1 MICSSAADTAIILP
15 QCHATTFL
23 VTDDGGRPM
32 NAIVQSSKGLSL
44 LISVNWD
51 RIIFLAMIFA
61 ALGAGAWVGSH

>member
-1 MICSSAADTAIILP
+1 
-15 QCHATTFL
+15 
-23 VTDDGGRPM
+23 M

-51 RIIFLAMIFA
+51 RIIFLAMIFG

>member
-1 MICSSAADTAIILP
+1 
-15 QCHATTFL
+15 
-23 VTDDGGRPM
+23 M
-32 NAIVQSSKGLSL
+32 NAIAKSSKGLSL